1 MLWLENKALSHWK
14 LNTLV
19 GWMPLSGDS
28 LREKSETSQQHFC
41 HAEAPGQLPMRKE
54 TLGPAGCTGP
64 ELEPGDPWEAMTSQA
79 PLALQGELASRS
91 GEGRAE
97 HLPGAPCLASF
108 AWLPQTSSVF
118 QFPYFILSM
127 EVLSPIHNFVTSFI
141 LNVNDGEILHIP
153 EGLIV

>member
-1 MLWLENKALSHWK
+1 MLWLENKALSHQK

-28 LREKSETSQQHFC
+28 LREKSETLQQHFC

-64 ELEPGDPWEAMTSQA
+64 ELEPGDPWKAVTSQA
-79 PLALQGELASRS
+79 PLVLQGELASRS

-97 HLPGAPCLASF
+97 HLPGAPALLPLLGF
-108 AWLPQTSSVF
+108 LRLPQFSSF
-118 QFPYFILSM
+118 LGFRSFSHTLR
-127 EVLSPIHNFVTSFI
+127 EGGKEELRSP
-141 LNVNDGEILHIP
+141 
-153 EGLIV
+153 

>member
-79 PLALQGELASRS
+79 LSKGSDRMGGCRSIHVSRDP
-91 GEGRAE
+91 EN
-97 HLPGAPCLASF
+97 
-108 AWLPQTSSVF
+108 
-118 QFPYFILSM
+118 LSQ
-127 EVLSPIHNFVTSFI
+127 L
-141 LNVNDGEILHIP
+141 
-153 EGLIV
+153 